1 MAKAWRSF
9 HDPRN
14 DKEAPGGLRGT
25 GHQVISGRKRLGDV
39 GPQPEAHIMGMG
51 HWLNAGGRRPGQF
64 TNPVQYGLQRGQRFI
79 MLPIGE
85 GQPGE
90 PGKFFEVLGV

>member
-1 MAKAWRSF
+1 MVKVWRSF

-14 DKEAPGGLRGT
+14 DKQAPGGLRGT
-25 GHQVISGRKRLGDV
+25 GHQVISGRKRLGHV

-64 TNPVQYGLQRGQRFI
+64 ANPVQHRLQRGQRFI

-85 GQPGE
+85 GQPGK

>member
-1 MAKAWRSF
+1 
-9 HDPRN
+9 
-14 DKEAPGGLRGT
+14 
-25 GHQVISGRKRLGDV
+25 
-39 GPQPEAHIMGMG
+39 MG

-64 TNPVQYGLQRGQRFI
+64 ANPVQYGLQRGQRFI